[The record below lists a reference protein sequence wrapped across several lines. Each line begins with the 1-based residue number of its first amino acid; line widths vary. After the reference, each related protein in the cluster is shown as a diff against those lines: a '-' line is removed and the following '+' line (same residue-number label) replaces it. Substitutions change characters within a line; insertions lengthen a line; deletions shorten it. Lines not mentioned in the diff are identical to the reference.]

1 MGRFKI
7 GWRIALSASVIAN
20 AALIA
25 LPSSSQ
31 AAATAAKPPSAI
43 TQGATQVSESSATL
57 AGIVD
62 PHGTESSCYFQ
73 YGPTTA
79 YGAQTPTAAV
89 GNGTVQVRIT
99 QAISVLEPGATY
111 HYRTVA
117 VTSAGTIVDGP
128 DRVFTTKKTPLKLKI
143 ARLLEPVVFGSTFTI
158 EGILTGT
165 GAGNRQVVLQGSPFP
180 YLASFTNISNPITTE
195 ASGAFKLSTTSPPL
209 NTELRVVTLETPPPV
224 SSQVIVV
231 HVAVGVTLHMRPTRS
246 RGYVRLYGTV
256 TPAVVGAPV
265 SFQLLR
271 PGLGPVTVSGT
282 ITKRGTSRIARFS
295 SVVFIR
301 HGRGGAYRAL
311 VRMTNGK
318 LVSGS
323 SSPVLLHS
331 APARARN
338 KH

>member
-1 MGRFKI
+1 MGRFKN
-7 GWRIALSASVIAN
+7 GRRVTLSTSVIFG

-31 AAATAAKPPSAI
+31 AATTVAKPPSAI
-43 TQGATQVSESSATL
+43 TQGATQVSGSSATL

-89 GNGTVQVRIT
+89 GNGTVQVRVT
-99 QAISVLEPGATY
+99 QAISALEADATY
-111 HYRTVA
+111 HYRLVA
-117 VTSAGTIVDGP
+117 ISSAGTIVDGP

-158 EGILTGT
+158 EGALTGT
-165 GAGNRQVVLQGSPFP
+165 NAGNRQVVLQGSPFP
-180 YLASFTNISNPITTE
+180 YLASFANISTPTTTE
-195 ASGAFKLSTTSPPL
+195 ASGAFKLSATSPPL
-209 NTELRVVTLETPPPV
+209 NTELRVVTLETPPA

-231 HVAVGVTLHMRPTRS
+231 HVAVRVTLHQRPTRS

-271 PGLGPVTVSGT
+271 PGLGSVTVSGT
-282 ITKRGTSRIARFS
+282 ITKRGTSRVARFS

-331 APARARN
+331 APARAR
-338 KH
+338 KGH